1 MGTEMQHMTFYLQVS
16 YWEMTCNSTQAAVC
30 HLIQVNMKFETSAL
44 LRFSLNTQI
53 PVSPFR
59 VVNATM
65 CLITVGVEFAK
76 QIGLE
81 EMQGRRQHVR
91 SPWGVRWSLLTQAL
105 KKVFKKTATH
115 LLIKLSHF
123 SLTLI
128 YSASVVW
135 GVLKTF
141 LYWGT
146 TTSTVVN
153 PSKLV
158 PYYHPDGGGSSVA
171 YSAYLC
177 SI

>member
-1 MGTEMQHMTFYLQVS
+1 MGTEMQHMTFYSQVN
-16 YWEMTCNSTQAAVC
+16 YWEMTWTAPKQWC
-30 HLIQVNMKFETSAL
+30 HLILVNMKFETSVL
-44 LRFSLNTQI
+44 LPFSLNTQI

-81 EMQGRRQHVR
+81 EMQGRQQYVR

-105 KKVFKKTATH
+105 KKCFKKTATH
-115 LLIKLSHF
+115 LFIKWSHC

-128 YSASVVW
+128 YSASAAW

-141 LYWGT
+141 FEAQPRPQW
-146 TTSTVVN
+146 STLLN
-153 PSKLV
+153 CC
-158 PYYHPDGGGSSVA
+158 HIIIRMDEA
-171 YSAYLC
+171 A
-177 SI
+177 